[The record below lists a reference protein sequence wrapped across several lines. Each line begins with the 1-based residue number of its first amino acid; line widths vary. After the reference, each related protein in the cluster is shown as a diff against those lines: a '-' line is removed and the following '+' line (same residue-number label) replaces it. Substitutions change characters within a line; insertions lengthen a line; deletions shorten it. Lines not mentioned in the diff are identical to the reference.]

1 MASDEASS
9 PTASR
14 VPPVPESLGSQRFF
28 VCDFV
33 KDCICRLLVVR
44 HVESTASRAERVR
57 ARRRAVSNPRGAE
70 IVGS

>member
-33 KDCICRLLVVR
+33 KDCICRLVR